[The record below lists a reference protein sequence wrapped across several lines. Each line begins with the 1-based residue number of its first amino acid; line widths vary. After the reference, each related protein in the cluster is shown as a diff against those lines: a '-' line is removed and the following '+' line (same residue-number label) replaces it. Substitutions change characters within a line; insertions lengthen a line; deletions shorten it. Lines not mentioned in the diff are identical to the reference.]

1 MHGKLTL
8 KEWAKVL
15 FISLVAAV
23 GLNIVLFVIDLQ
35 KYSPAY
41 QEAVKILYAP
51 SFLQQIL
58 TAGIM
63 YPIIEELLFRG
74 VFFRLLRKKLTFVW
88 AMIIS
93 SIIFGLYHGN
103 LVQFVYAG
111 IIGLLL
117 AYFYEK
123 YDSILVPIVSH
134 MAMNLIV
141 LILTETNGFI
151 WMLQKC

>member
-41 QEAVKILYAP
+41 QDAVKILYAP